1 MGIYE
6 QFGVRPV
13 INAAG
18 PVTRLSGAPLHQEVA
33 EAMAEAAQTCVRID
47 ELQEAAGRYLAEVS
61 GAEAGYVT
69 AGAAAGLALASAA
82 CLARFDVATM
92 DRLPD
97 TSGMPNEIV
106 IQRAHVTAYSHA
118 LRLPGARLVEVGY
131 LGYPGQ
137 GISWPWQMESAIN
150 DRTVALA
157 YSIGRAP
164 GVVPL
169 ADVVTIAHR
178 HDLPVIVDAAAAL
191 PPRENLRR
199 FIEEGADLVAFSGG
213 KAIGGPQASGI
224 LIGRQAL
231 IESVALQQQDMDVYP
246 ETWPW
251 RHRYLESGR
260 LPGPPHH
267 GIGRPMK
274 VGKEEVVGLLVAL
287 RRFLARDL
295 DAERR
300 IQEEELMAI
309 LRGLSGVPGI
319 EPTLLNDA
327 NAPRAYPTL
336 MIRLHEERVELSATG
351 LVNDLAEGEPPIA
364 VSQNFL
370 DQGAIGIIASTLKP
384 GEAAVIERRL
394 RSALRAR
401 VISEGEEWTW
411 SRTFRFLVA
420 ASARS
425 QGKRSTGRRCGDM
438 SSLRR

>member
-6 QFGVRPV
+6 QFGVRTV

-18 PVTRLSGAPLHQEVA
+18 PVTRLSGAPLAYEVA
-33 EAMAEAAQTCVRID
+33 DAMAEAAQSCVRID
-47 ELQEAAGRYLAEVS
+47 ELQEAAGRYLAAVS

-69 AGAAAGLALASAA
+69 AGAAAGLALSSAA
-82 CLARFDVATM
+82 CLARFDVAAM

-97 TSGMPNEIV
+97 TSGIPHEIV
-106 IQRAHVTAYSHA
+106 IQRAHLTAYSHA

-137 GISWPWQMESAIN
+137 GISWPWQIESAIN
-150 DRTVALA
+150 EQTVALA

-169 ADVVTIAHR
+169 GEFVSIARR

-224 LIGRQAL
+224 LLGRQHL
-231 IESVALQQQDMDVYP
+231 IESVALQHQDMDVYP

-251 RHRYLESGR
+251 RQRYLESGR
-260 LPGPPHH
+260 LSGPPHH

-274 VGKEEVVGLLVAL
+274 VGKEEVIGLLVAL
-287 RRFLARDL
+287 RRFLARDP
-295 DAERR
+295 DSERR
-300 IQEEELMAI
+300 GQEAELMTI
-309 LRGLSGVPGI
+309 LNGLSEVPGV
-319 EPTLLNDA
+319 EPVLLTDA
-327 NAPRAYPTL
+327 DSPRAYPTL
-336 MIRLHEERVELSATG
+336 LVRLDESSIEMTATS
-351 LVNDLAEGEPPIA
+351 LVNELAEGEPPIA

-370 DQGAIGIIASTLKP
+370 DQGAIGIVATTLKP

-394 RSALRAR
+394 RSVFGLA
-401 VISEGEEWTW
+401 
-411 SRTFRFLVA
+411 
-420 ASARS
+420 
-425 QGKRSTGRRCGDM
+425 
-438 SSLRR
+438 